1 MTVRTRFAPSP
12 TGLLHIGGVRT
23 ALYAWAFA
31 RHHGGEFVLRIEDT
45 DVERST
51 PASVAAIL
59 DGMDWLGLDHDV
71 GPIRQTDRL
80 DRYRTVADQLVQSG
94 HAFRCYD
101 QPAAGGAPKGSAAYR
116 SPWRNGGQGLPVPAA
131 DAPYTVRFKAPLD
144 GETGF
149 HDLVKGTILTPH
161 TQIEDWVLVRSS
173 GMPTYNFAVVV
184 DDADMAISHVIRG
197 DDHVANTAK
206 QIQLYHALGQ
216 PVPAF
221 AHLPMILDEQG
232 KKLSKRTQGHTDVF
246 PADVASMRDQG
257 LLPVALLNYLA
268 RLGWS
273 HGDDEVFDLDRFVGW
288 FDLNNVSP
296 SPARVDRK
304 KLHWTNAQHLKN
316 LPDAALLAW
325 AQAQPGV
332 GPLDLGDR
340 WADVATALRTRGAD
354 TKAWQQDVQRLAA
367 FVTASR
373 APVVIAP
380 DDASYPAWVRWSG
393 TLDLDA
399 WDMAG
404 LDAGLRAAAADTD
417 VPFGTF
423 AKSVRTAL
431 TDAPVSLPIP
441 IMLMAMGREV
451 ARAWLNDRVVTTP
464 EVTHGRRP
472 GL

>member
-59 DGMDWLGLDHDV
+59 DGMAWLGLNHDV

-80 DRYRTVADQLVQSG
+80 DRYRAVADQLVQSG

-101 QPAAGGAPKGSAAYR
+101 QPSGGANGTHKGPAYR
-116 SPWRNGGQGLPVPAA
+116 SPWRNGDRPAPSA

-149 HDLVKGTILTPH
+149 NDLVKGTIITPNA
-161 TQIEDWVLVRSS
+161 QVEDWVLVRSS

-184 DDADMAISHVIRG
+184 DDADMGISHVIRG

-206 QIQLYHALGQ
+206 QIQLYHALGR

-221 AHLPMILDEQG
+221 AHLPMILDENG
-232 KKLSKRTQGHTDVF
+232 KKLSKRTQGQTDVF

-257 LLPVALLNYLA
+257 LLPTALLNYLA
-268 RLGWS
+268 RLGWA
-273 HGDDEVFDLDRFVGW
+273 HGDDEVFTLDQFVAW

-304 KLHWTNAQHLKN
+304 KLHWTNAQHLRA
-316 LPDAALLAW
+316 LSGAQLLAW
-325 AQAQPGV
+325 AQAQPDV
-332 GPLDLGDR
+332 RPLNLGDR
-340 WADVATALRTRGAD
+340 WSDVAEAMRTRGAD

-367 FVTASR
+367 FVNSNR
-373 APVVIAP
+373 PPVLIDSDNP
-380 DDASYPAWVRWSG
+380 TRPAWDRWSQ
-393 TLDLDA
+393 TLNWNA
-399 WDMAG
+399 WDMVS

-417 VPFGTF
+417 VPFGAF

-441 IMLMAMGREV
+441 MMLMAMGRTDARTWLTDRLAV
-451 ARAWLNDRVVTTP
+451 AP
-464 EVTHGRRP
+464 EASHARRP
-472 GL
+472 GF